1 MSEFTGK
8 SHGSN
13 LAGGSV
19 GLRQGTPQCTP
30 PRLYHSSAGETIRIY
45 DGHRYIVSG
54 TFFPVEGVFYK
65 RMKDS
70 HVLQRPPAIAIQ
82 AETLDE
88 LLRRGC
94 SLIRVDISDGRRLAV
109 SFLRFMTKG
118 FPMDRGYGAQIAL
131 SLEHWQSVDSFQQSL
146 FEEGA

>member
-1 MSEFTGK
+1 MSELTGK

-19 GLRQGTPQCTP
+19 GLGQSTSQCTP
-30 PRLYHSSAGETIRIY
+30 QGFYHTSAGETIRVY

-54 TFFPVEGVFYK
+54 TFFPAEGVFYK
-65 RMKDS
+65 RLKDS

-88 LLRRGC
+88 LMRRGC

-109 SFLRFMTKG
+109 SFNRFMTKG
-118 FPMDRGYGAQIAL
+118 FAMDRGYGAQIAL
-131 SLEHWQSVDSFQQSL
+131 SLEHWQSVESYQESL